1 MKAIAAAVMFA
12 LGVLSANSADA
23 QYPVYQSS
31 PVVVYSAPV
40 YSSYYA
46 PARTYSAP
54 VYQAYSAPTFVQPTF
69 VQPTYV
75 QPTYV
80 APAYVPAEQ
89 NFFERLVE
97 LERRKNAWLR
107 QTFLGIP

>member
-54 VYQAYSAPTFVQPTF
+54 VYQAYSAPTLL
-69 VQPTYV
+69 QPTYV

-80 APAYVPAEQ
+80 APAYVPAKQ
-89 NFFERLVE
+89 NFFQRLVE

>member
-46 PARTYSAP
+46 PAQTYSAP
-54 VYQAYSAPTFVQPTF
+54 VYQAYSAPTF
-69 VQPTYV
+69 V

>member
-75 QPTYV
+75 

>member
-1 MKAIAAAVMFA
+1 MKAITAAVMFA

-54 VYQAYSAPTFVQPTF
+54 VYQAYSAPTFVQPT
-69 VQPTYV
+69 
-75 QPTYV
+75 YV

>member
-54 VYQAYSAPTFVQPTF
+54 VYQAYSAPTFVQPT
-69 VQPTYV
+69 YV

>member
-12 LGVLSANSADA
+12 LGVLSANSAEA

-54 VYQAYSAPTFVQPTF
+54 VYQAYSAPTFVQPG
-69 VQPTYV
+69 YV

>member
-1 MKAIAAAVMFA
+1 MKAITAAVVFA
-12 LGVLSANSADA
+12 IGVLSASSADA

-31 PVVVYSAPV
+31 PVIVYSAPV

-46 PARTYSAP
+46 PARTYSPP
-54 VYQAYSAPTFVQPTF
+54 VYQAYSA
-69 VQPTYV
+69 PTYV

-89 NFFERLVE
+89 NFFERLME

>member
-23 QYPVYQSS
+23 QYRVYQSS

-46 PARTYSAP
+46 PARIYSAP
-54 VYQAYSAPTFVQPTF
+54 VYQAYSAPTFVQPG
-69 VQPTYV
+69 YV

>member
-54 VYQAYSAPTFVQPTF
+54 VYQAYSAPTFVQPT
-69 VQPTYV
+69 YV

-89 NFFERLVE
+89 NFFQRLVE